1 MRFVAWTTD
10 EVTRAASTKTWG
22 GRRDL
27 NPRLSEPQ
35 SDALPAELLPP
46 QSSKFTLVCV
56 SGKAA
61 SRPNAVAGKGAQQ
74 CCAPTESSQEYR
86 CFGSKRRICEGADDV
101 GTDLVA
107 DAIVLFGALL
117 IAIWGSGSFK
127 AVAGELRSRRAPRA

>member
-1 MRFVAWTTD
+1 M
-10 EVTRAASTKTWG
+10 
-22 GRRDL
+22 

-61 SRPNAVAGKGAQQ
+61 SRPNAVAGRKGRSSA
-74 CCAPTESSQEYR
+74 APLLRAVRSTAVSR
-86 CFGSKRRICEGADDV
+86 LKGGFVKADDV

-117 IAIWGSGSFK
+117 LIAIWGSGFFK
-127 AVAGELRSRRAPRA
+127 AVARELRSRKAPRA